1 MTQAQARRFAED
13 TGVTAAKSR
22 DQIVE
27 MMKRAGADA
36 FLFGEDK
43 GRATI
48 GFRLEGRYLRFTVP
62 IPERGPR
69 GGEQLVRT
77 RWRALW
83 LVVKARLEAV
93 AIGLTTIEEAFLAET
108 ILPDKHSVAEVMLPQ
123 IEAAYR
129 DGKMPPLLP
138 YYGDDR

>member
-1 MTQAQARRFAED
+1 MRRFAED
-13 TGVTAAKSR
+13 TVVPASRSR

-36 FLFGEDK
+36 FLFGEDA

-48 GFRLEGRYLRFTVP
+48 GFRLKGRYLRFTVP
-62 IPERGPR
+62 TAS
-69 GGEQLVRT
+69 GGRSQRAADQLVRT

-93 AIGLTTIEEAFLAET
+93 AIGLISVEDAFLAET
-108 ILPDKHSVAEVMLPQ
+108 LLPDKRTVAEVMAPQ
-123 IEAAYR
+123 VEDAYR
-129 DGKMPPLLP
+129 SGTMPPLLP
-138 YYGDDR
+138 YYGSDAQ

>member
-1 MTQAQARRFAED
+1 MTRFAARTD
-13 TGVTAAKSR
+13 VTVSRSR

-36 FLFGEDK
+36 FIFGEDRD
-43 GRATI
+43 RATI
-48 GFRLEGRYLRFTVP
+48 GFRLGGRYLRFTVP
-62 IPERGPR
+62 LPERASD
-69 GGEQLVRT
+69 QLVRT

-108 ILPDKHSVAEVMLPQ
+108 MLPDKQTVAEVMLPQ
-123 IEAAYR
+123 IESAYR
-129 DGKMPPLLP
+129 EGKMPPLLP
-138 YYGDDR
+138 YYGDC